1 MSFLSNHVFFVPDLY
16 RGQVFKKGQSKEA
29 WRAAVREG
37 GRKRWREEG
46 RRGVQGSDIVSW
58 R

>member
-37 GRKRWREEG
+37 GEEEMEG
-46 RRGVQGSDIVSW
+46 RGQTWDAW
-58 R
+58 L